1 MSLPIRIVLVGTTHP
16 GNIGAAARAMRTM
29 GLDRLT
35 LVAPR
40 EFPSEEA
47 TARAAGAD
55 EVLANARVCA
65 TLDEALAECRFAIG
79 ASARLRGLSWST
91 LSPRE
96 AAPRLLAES
105 RDGEAAVVFG
115 RESSG
120 LSNDELAACHALL
133 HIPTDPDFSSLNLA
147 MAVQV
152 VAYELRLALL
162 AGEAKAL
169 PERADPLAT
178 VEDLERF
185 YVHLERTLVDAGFL
199 NPANPRHLMLRLR
212 RLFSRALPEEKEVR
226 ILRGI
231 LTALAPRRQEDAP
244 AAPAE
249 QAEAQPAGPAPATRT
264 R

>member
-1 MSLPIRIVLVGTTHP
+1 MSIPVRIVLVGTTHP

-40 EFPSEEA
+40 EFPSDEA

-55 EVLANARVCA
+55 QVLADARVCA
-65 TLDEALAECRFAIG
+65 TLAEALAECRFVVG

-91 LSPRE
+91 VSPRE

-105 RDGEAAVVFG
+105 RDGEVAVVFG

-120 LSNDELAACHALL
+120 LSNDELASCHALL
-133 HIPTDPDFSSLNLA
+133 HIPTDPGFSSLNLA

-152 VAYELRLALL
+152 VAYELRLAMLDEG
-162 AGEAKAL
+162 APQPA
-169 PERADPLAT
+169 PERLDPLASID
-178 VEDLERF
+178 DLERF
-185 YVHLERTLVDAGFL
+185 YAHLERALVGAGFL
-199 NPANPRHLMLRLR
+199 NPANPRHLMMRLR
-212 RLFSRALPEEKEVR
+212 RLFSRALLEEKEVR

-231 LTALAPRRQEDAP
+231 LTALEPEP
-244 AAPAE
+244 SAAVTT
-249 QAEAQPAGPAPATRT
+249 AEAQDPQTS
-264 R
+264 

>member
-1 MSLPIRIVLVGTTHP
+1 MSIPVRIVLVGTTHP

-40 EFPSEEA
+40 TFPSEEA

-55 EVLANARVCA
+55 DVLAGARVCER
-65 TLDEALAECRFAIG
+65 LDEALADCRFVIG
-79 ASARLRGLSWST
+79 TSARLRALSWST
-91 LSPRE
+91 FTPRE
-96 AAPRLLAES
+96 AASRLLAES
-105 RDGEAAVVFG
+105 AQGEVAVVFG

-120 LSNDELAACHALL
+120 LSNDELASCHALL
-133 HIPTDPDFSSLNLA
+133 HVPTDESFSSLNLA
-147 MAVQV
+147 MAVQI
-152 VAYELRLALL
+152 VAYELRLAML
-162 AGEAKAL
+162 AGVAPEL
-169 PERADPLAT
+169 PPERVDPLAT

-185 YVHLERTLVDAGFL
+185 YEHLERTLVDAGFL
-199 NPANPRHLMLRLR
+199 NPANPRHLMMRLR

-231 LTALAPRRQEDAP
+231 LSALEPV
-244 AAPAE
+244 
-249 QAEAQPAGPAPATRT
+249 PATAAGDETSEAGT

>member
-1 MSLPIRIVLVGTTHP
+1 MKLPVRIVLVGTTHP

-29 GLDRLT
+29 GLERLC

-40 EFPSEEA
+40 EFPSAEA

-55 EVLANARVCA
+55 DVLERAEVCA
-65 TLDEALAECRFAIG
+65 TLDEALRGCRFVVG
-79 ASARLRGLSWST
+79 SSARVRALPWAT

-96 AAPRLLAES
+96 AAPRLVAES
-105 RDGEAAVVFG
+105 HDGEVAVVFG

-120 LSNDELAACHALL
+120 LSNDELASCHALL

-152 VAYELRLALL
+152 VSYELRLAAL
-162 AGEAKAL
+162 EAAAQAV
-169 PERADPLAT
+169 PERLDRLAT

-185 YVHLERTLVDAGFL
+185 YGHLERTLVDAGFL

-231 LTALAPRRQEDAP
+231 LSALEPRRVR
-244 AAPAE
+244 AAPE
-249 QAEAQPAGPAPATRT
+249 EAPESETR
-264 R
+264 

>member
-1 MSLPIRIVLVGTTHP
+1 MKLPVRIVLVGTTHP

-29 GLDRLT
+29 GLDRLC

-40 EFPSEEA
+40 EFPSAEA

-55 EVLANARVCA
+55 DVLERAEVCA
-65 TLDEALAECRFAIG
+65 TLAEALRGCHFVMG
-79 ASARLRGLSWST
+79 SSARLRALPWAT

-96 AAPRLLAES
+96 AAPRLVAES
-105 RDGEAAVVFG
+105 REGEVAVVFG

-120 LSNDELAACHALL
+120 LSNDELASCHALL
-133 HIPTDPDFSSLNLA
+133 HVPTDPEFSSLNLA

-152 VAYELRLALL
+152 VSYELRLAAL
-162 AGEAKAL
+162 EAAAHAA
-169 PERADPLAT
+169 PERRDPLAT
-178 VEDLERF
+178 VGDLENF
-185 YVHLERTLVDAGFL
+185 YEHLERTLVDAGFL

-212 RLFSRALPEEKEVR
+212 RLFSRAVPEEKEVR

-231 LTALAPRRQEDAP
+231 LSALEPRRDRAVAEEEAP
-244 AAPAE
+244 
-249 QAEAQPAGPAPATRT
+249 EART

>member
-1 MSLPIRIVLVGTTHP
+1 MKLPVRIVLVGTTHP

-29 GLDRLT
+29 GLDRLC

-40 EFPSEEA
+40 EFPSAEA

-55 EVLANARVCA
+55 DVLEHAEVCA
-65 TLDEALAECRFAIG
+65 TLGEALRGCRFVMG
-79 ASARLRGLSWST
+79 SSARLRALPWAT

-96 AAPRLLAES
+96 AAPRLVAES
-105 RDGEAAVVFG
+105 RDGEVAVVFG

-120 LSNDELAACHALL
+120 LSNDELASCHALL
-133 HIPTDPDFSSLNLA
+133 HVPTDPEFSSLNLA

-152 VAYELRLALL
+152 VSYELRLA
-162 AGEAKAL
+162 AL
-169 PERADPLAT
+169 EFAAQAAPERRDPLAT
-178 VEDLERF
+178 VEDLENF
-185 YVHLERTLVDAGFL
+185 YEHLERTLVDAGFL

-231 LTALAPRRQEDAP
+231 LSALEPRRDRAMAELAEEEAP
-244 AAPAE
+244 E
-249 QAEAQPAGPAPATRT
+249 SRT